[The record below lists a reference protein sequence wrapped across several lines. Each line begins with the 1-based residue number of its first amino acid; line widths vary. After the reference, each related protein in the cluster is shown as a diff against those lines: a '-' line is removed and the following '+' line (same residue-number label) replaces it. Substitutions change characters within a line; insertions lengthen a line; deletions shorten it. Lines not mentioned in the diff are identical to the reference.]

1 MSYISQPRTAVAD
14 FAQRLPQAVSETRFT
29 VFICG
34 PTPTQKSGGA
44 LRQYVSDR
52 IARLTG
58 VTVVWAEHPDFQ
70 GSIGGNIHLKKFN
83 DVTKELNFAIEHSDL
98 TIIFPD
104 SPGSFVELGIFG
116 MHPKVCPQL
125 VIVFDRRHKS
135 QKGFVIDAM
144 GESAKARSATIKF
157 VKYHHR
163 RVVSDE
169 LEKIISIRQ
178 QSKYASESYA
188 KH

>member
-1 MSYISQPRTAVAD
+1 MVNRKEPRTAVAD
-14 FAQRLPQAVSETRFT
+14 FAQRLPQAVSETHFT

-44 LRQYVSDR
+44 LRRYVSNR
-52 IARLTG
+52 ISKLTG

-70 GSIGGNIHLKKFN
+70 GSEGNNIHLKKFN
-83 DVTKELNFAIEHSDL
+83 DVTKELNFALEHSDL

-125 VIVFDRRHKS
+125 LILFDRKHKG
-135 QKGFVIDAM
+135 QKGFVINAM
-144 GESAKARSATIKF
+144 GESAKTRSATVKF
-157 VKYHHR
+157 VRYHHR
-163 RVVSDE
+163 RIVSTQ
-169 LEKIISIRQ
+169 LETIVFKKQ
-178 QSKYASESYA
+178 QSKYTSKSYA
-188 KH
+188 PH